1 MSQRRSAFV
10 TAIPALAL
18 LLSAAAAQERLQ
30 ERQPGLQVV
39 EPDEQDRDLRMT
51 PVVRAVQKAADSV
64 VSIYINHEVALAG
77 SRAPARNVTEGQGSG
92 VILDDTGFVITNW
105 HVIAIALGDERYSVE
120 CKLKDGRS
128 LKARILSHSA
138 QHDLALLQLQM
149 EPGARVQPVSIGRSD
164 GLMVGETV
172 VAIGNPQG
180 HANTVTSGVLSA
192 IGRSIR
198 VQAPDGQPREYS
210 GLLQTDAAI
219 NQGNSGG
226 ALLDITGRLVGIN
239 SAMAMG
245 AENIGFAIPVDTMR
259 EVFETQLLSSGSLAS
274 SADAPW
280 LGFEVEEKAGAVLL
294 KKVVRGSPAGLADL
308 RTGDVVESVHG
319 DAVKTRIDFVRRL
332 LTAASDRPFSLRLR
346 RDGKAIEAE
355 LAPWPR
361 AAGTTMAMTGLLLE
375 EVRSDADRAL
385 VERVTRKF
393 YSGTSAWRIPLFPAV
408 LRVVRVQEGSPAA
421 ALKFEP
427 GDVLLASV
435 LQDRFGRER
444 DMRVDSLRDF
454 SALLQQFQGRT
465 LKLVVLRGDDDLQG
479 SLDVRSLDSDR

>member
-1 MSQRRSAFV
+1 MSPRLSAFV
-10 TAIPALAL
+10 PALPVLAAL
-18 LLSAAAAQERLQ
+18 LAGAAAQEPLE
-30 ERQPGLQVV
+30 ERKPGLQVV

-64 VSIYINHEVALAG
+64 VSIYVNHEVALAG
-77 SRAPARNVTEGQGSG
+77 SRAPMRNVTEGQGSG

-105 HVIAIALGDERYSVE
+105 HVIAIALGDARYSVE
-120 CKLKDGRS
+120 CKLKDGRA

-172 VAIGNPQG
+172 IAIGNPQG

-259 EVFETQLLSSGSLAS
+259 EVFETQLLSSGSLAA

-280 LGFEVEEKAGAVLL
+280 LGFEVEEKSGAVLVT
-294 KKVVRGSPAGLADL
+294 KVVRGSPAGIADL
-308 RTGDVVESVHG
+308 RVGDVVETVHG
-319 DAVKTRIDFVRRL
+319 EAVKTRIDFARRL
-332 LTAASDRPFSLRLR
+332 LTAATDRPFALRLR
-346 RDGKAIEAE
+346 RDGKAVDAE
-355 LAPWPR
+355 VAPMSR
-361 AAGTTMAMTGLLLE
+361 AAGATMAMTGLVLE
-375 EVRSDADRAL
+375 EVRADADRAL
-385 VERVTRKF
+385 VERATRMF
-393 YSGTSAWRIPLFPAV
+393 YRGSSAWRIPLFQAA
-408 LRVVRVQEGSPAA
+408 LRVVRVQDGSPAA

-435 LQDRFGRER
+435 VQDRFGRER
-444 DMRVDSLRDF
+444 DVRIDSLPDF
-454 SALLQQFQGRT
+454 AAVLQQFQGRT

-479 SLDVRSLDSDR
+479 SLDVRSFDAGR

>member
-1 MSQRRSAFV
+1 MSPCRTAFV
-10 TAIPALAL
+10 AALHAL
-18 LLSAAAAQERLQ
+18 TFLIAGATAQERLE
-30 ERQPGLQVV
+30 ERKPGLQVV

-64 VSIYINHEVALAG
+64 VSVYVNHAVATAG
-77 SRAPARNVTEGQGSG
+77 SRSPGRAVTEGQGSG

-105 HVIAIALGDERYSVE
+105 HVIAIALGDERYWLE

-128 LKARILSHSA
+128 IRARVLSHA
-138 QHDLALLQLQM
+138 PQHDLALLQLQL
-149 EPGARVQPVSIGRSD
+149 EKGSRVQPVAIGRSE

-192 IGRSIR
+192 VGRSIR
-198 VQAPDGQPREYS
+198 VQAPDGQAREYT

-280 LGFEVEEKAGAVLL
+280 LGFEVEEQN
-294 KKVVRGSPAGLADL
+294 GSI
-308 RTGDVVESVHG
+308 VVESVLSGGPAAAAGIRVG
-319 DAVKTRIDFVRRL
+319 DVIEQAAGEPVRSRIEFARKL
-332 LTAASDRPFSLRLR
+332 LAAASDRPFVLSLRR
-346 RDGKAIEAE
+346 GDKDIAANVK
-355 LAPWPR
+355 PMPR
-361 AAGTTMAMTGLLLE
+361 VFGATIAMTGLALE
-375 EVRSDADRAL
+375 EVPAESDRAL
-385 VERVTRKF
+385 AEKVTRAF
-393 YSGTSAWRIPLFPAV
+393 YRGANNWRVPMFPTT
-408 LRVVRVQEGSPAA
+408 LRVVSVQEGSPAA
-421 ALKFEP
+421 ALKVQA
-427 GDVLLASV
+427 GDVLMAAV
-435 LQDRFGRER
+435 MQDRFGRER
-444 DMRVDSLRDF
+444 DMRLDSLRDF
-454 SALLQQFQGRT
+454 ASMLQQFQGRT
-465 LKLVVLRGDDDLQG
+465 VRLVVLRGDDDLVG
-479 SLDVRSLDSDR
+479 ALDVRSIDDGR